1 LPGNIRE
8 LKAVIELAAVLA
20 EPPEI
25 KAEDISF
32 TASGRRDLLSGE
44 EKTLKQYTV
53 AIIESF
59 LRRYNN
65 NILKVAE
72 KLDIGKSTI
81 YKMIKDGDVK
91 TED

>member
-1 LPGNIRE
+1 
-8 LKAVIELAAVLA
+8 
-20 EPPEI
+20 
-25 KAEDISF
+25 
-32 TASGRRDLLSGE
+32 LLSGE

-91 TED
+91 TEE